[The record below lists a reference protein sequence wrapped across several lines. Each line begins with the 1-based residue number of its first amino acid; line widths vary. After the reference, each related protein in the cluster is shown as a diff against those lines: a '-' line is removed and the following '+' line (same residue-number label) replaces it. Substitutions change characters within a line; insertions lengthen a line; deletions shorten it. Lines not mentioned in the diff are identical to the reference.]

1 MERDIQNLIK
11 RFMDGLT
18 SVEEEDK
25 LAEYFRTHDVDEKWR
40 TYKEMFAWF
49 DEGMPHDRRTDKQ
62 TKPQKR
68 KITFL
73 LAAVAA
79 TVALML
85 ILVRPDI
92 RRQETTCNS
101 PQTAILGKDMT
112 MSTVDTLPPD
122 TATVDEPKKKTRRRG
137 LRRDTYKPLP
147 PKVYIA
153 ENIQDTIS
161 DETKML
167 AEKKIREAEE
177 RQQKMLNDIL
187 NEYRRIE
194 AGIDLYITALE
205 NYDIEEE
212 YY

>member
-1 MERDIQNLIK
+1 M
-11 RFMDGLT
+11 
-18 SVEEEDK
+18 
-25 LAEYFRTHDVDEKWR
+25 
-40 TYKEMFAWF
+40 
-49 DEGMPHDRRTDKQ
+49 
-62 TKPQKR
+62 
-68 KITFL
+68 
-73 LAAVAA
+73 
-79 TVALML
+79 
-85 ILVRPDI
+85 
-92 RRQETTCNS
+92 
-101 PQTAILGKDMT
+101 
-112 MSTVDTLPPD
+112 
-122 TATVDEPKKKTRRRG
+122 DEPKKKTRRRG